1 MSQKE
6 KSPQENRAEAYAGI
20 ILTSLFLLI
29 FLGAA
34 FSIRMPGWIV
44 ILTCVTLIGS
54 IISFICKLNKC
65 E

>member
-6 KSPQENRAEAYAGI
+6 KSPQEKRADAYAGI
-20 ILTSLFLLI
+20 ILSSFFLLI

-34 FSIRMPGWIV
+34 FSIGMPGWIV
-44 ILTCVTLIGS
+44 LLACVSLIGV
-54 IISFICKLNKC
+54 IISCICKLNEC